1 MKAFLLAA
9 GLGTRLRPIT
19 DTTPK
24 CLVEINGKP
33 LLEWWFELFQKYGV
47 DDILINTHY
56 LAEQVE
62 DFVGRYTS
70 GKENIMVKTFYEKEL
85 MGSGGTVYAN
95 RDFIGEDEDF
105 FICYADNLTNV
116 NLKELLEEHKKNK
129 AVLTMALFRTNL
141 PKQCGIATLGKSGVI
156 TDFVEKPENP
166 TSNLANAGIYVASK
180 KLYKYFDGNGFCDF
194 GKDILPKLT
203 GEMYGYEIQAYLRD
217 IGTIENLQL
226 ARKEWTYDNF

>member
-1 MKAFLLAA
+1 
-9 GLGTRLRPIT
+9 
-19 DTTPK
+19 
-24 CLVEINGKP
+24 
-33 LLEWWFELFQKYGV
+33 
-47 DDILINTHY
+47 

-62 DFVGRYTS
+62 DFVGRYIS
-70 GKENIMVKTFYEKEL
+70 DNENIRVKTFYENEL

-95 RDFIGEDEDF
+95 RDFIGEEEDF